1 MSSERFED
9 LEDELRSTLGSLES
23 VIRNRLPKISG
34 GKVSVQ
40 ILYTFR
46 MSPSL
51 VLYLLRA

>member
-51 VLYLLRA
+51 